1 MIGQTLG
8 HYRILEKMGA
18 GGMGDVYRARDE
30 QLDRDVALKVLPPGM
45 LKDEKARRRFRN
57 EALLLAKLNHPNVAT
72 IHEFDTDDGA
82 DFLVMECV
90 TGTSLAEKL
99 KGGALPGKEVLVLGM
114 QIAQALEEAHER
126 GIVHRDL
133 KPGNIIITPKGWAKV
148 LDFGIARLLR
158 PAGDTDP
165 TQSITGAHGAA
176 GTLPYMAPEQL
187 TREEAAGAR
196 SDIFSLGA
204 VLYEMATGRRAFN
217 EELPSRLID
226 AIVRERPV
234 PPRVL
239 NSRISPELERIIL
252 KCLEKEPENRY
263 QSAKE
268 LEVDLRRLQTQ
279 GAGTVASTMAPA
291 RGFWRRDATKIAGTS
306 LLVALAL
313 VFGVRGWRARRA
325 AHPGSTQIHSLAV
338 LPLENLSGDPQQEY
352 FAEGM
357 TEELTTQLAQISA
370 LRVISRTSAAQYQ
383 NAPQS
388 LPEIGKELHV
398 DAVVEGSVMREGNNV
413 RITARL
419 TEISTGKL
427 LWAQS
432 YDRNLKDVLSLQ
444 DEVAR
449 NVASEVKVT
458 LTPDEEARLQNAQAV
473 NPKAHDD
480 FLQGSYLNKGTSSQQ
495 RKALEYFKDA
505 IRIDPNYAPAYAG
518 LADYYWS
525 NQELHPRERMPK
537 AKEYAQRALE
547 LDPNL
552 ADAHIALGAIHF
564 YADWDW
570 AAAEKEFKRA
580 IELSPSDAEAH
591 RTYSIYLAAM
601 GRAGEVIAEVQQAQQ
616 LDPMSIWTQITAGN
630 VFYFTRHYDKAI
642 GQCRKALELDPNSVG
657 GYDCLGSSY
666 FAKGEYEQAIEASR
680 KASNLSGND
689 PARLVGLGRAY
700 ALAGRKSDALKVL
713 EQLRQ
718 MSSRTYVPSYFFA
731 TIYADLGQRD
741 EAFVWL
747 QKAFQERDSYLTWL
761 KVDPAIDPLRGDV
774 RLQQL
779 LRRIGLT
786 KQSDVRAAQ
795 CVPPIVKPFQ
805 HVCYV
810 VCHATIPPVL
820 QRV

>member
-30 QLDRDVALKVLPPGM
+30 QLDRDVALKVLPPGL

-90 TGTSLAEKL
+90 SGTSLAEKL
-99 KGGALPGKEVLVLGM
+99 KGGALPEKEVLVLGM

-187 TREEAAGAR
+187 TGEAAGAR

-234 PPRVL
+234 PPRAL
-239 NSRISPELERIIL
+239 NSRVSPELERIIL

-279 GAGTVASTMAPA
+279 GTGTVASAVAPA
-291 RGFWRRDATKIAGTS
+291 RGFWRDDAAKIAGTT
-306 LLVALAL
+306 LIIALAL

-398 DAVVEGSVMREGNNV
+398 DAVVEGSVMREGNSV

-449 NVASEVKVT
+449 DVASEVKVT
-458 LTPDEEARLQNAQAV
+458 LTPDERARLQNAQAV

-495 RKALEYFKDA
+495 REALQYFKDA
-505 IRIDPNYAPAYAG
+505 IRIDPDYAPAYAG

-525 NQELHPRERMPK
+525 NQQLDPRLSMGK
-537 AKEYAQRALE
+537 AKEYAQRALK
-547 LDPNL
+547 LDPDL
-552 ADAHIALGAIHF
+552 AHAHTTLGAIRF

-591 RTYSIYLAAM
+591 RVYSFYLAAM
-601 GRAGEVIAEVQQAQQ
+601 GRGDEAISEAQEAQ
-616 LDPMSIWTQITAGN
+616 RLDPLSIWTQITAGN
-630 VFYFTRHYDKAI
+630 VFYFTRHYNQAI
-642 GQCRKALELDPNSVG
+642 AQCRKAVELDPDSVG

-666 FAKGEYEQAIEASR
+666 LAKGEYEQAIEASQ

-700 ALAGRKSDALKVL
+700 ALARRKSDALTVL
-713 EQLRQ
+713 EQLHQ
-718 MSSRTYVPSYFFA
+718 VSSRTYVPPYFFA
-731 TIYADLGQRD
+731 TIYASMGERN
-741 EAFVWL
+741 EAFMWL
-747 QKAFQERDSYLTWL
+747 QKAFQQRDTYLPWL
-761 KVDPAIDPLRGDV
+761 KVDGAIDPLRG
-774 RLQQL
+774 
-779 LRRIGLT
+779 
-786 KQSDVRAAQ
+786 
-795 CVPPIVKPFQ
+795 
-805 HVCYV
+805 
-810 VCHATIPPVL
+810 HARFDALVARMRFP
-820 QRV
+820 

>member
-1 MIGQTLG
+1 MIGHTLG
-8 HYRILEKMGA
+8 HYRIIEKMGA

-30 QLDRDVALKVLPPGM
+30 QLDRDVALKVLPAGI

-90 TGTSLAEKL
+90 TGVSLAEKL
-99 KGGALPGKEVLVLGM
+99 KGGALPEKEILLLAM

-133 KPGNIIITPKGWAKV
+133 KPGNIVITPKGWAKV

-165 TQSITGAHGAA
+165 TQSVTGAHGAA
-176 GTLPYMAPEQL
+176 GTLQYMAPEQL
-187 TREEAAGAR
+187 TGEAAGAR

-204 VLYEMATGRRAFN
+204 VLYEMATGRRAFD
-217 EELPSRLID
+217 EKLPSRLID

-279 GAGTVASTMAPA
+279 GTGTVASTAAPA
-291 RGFWRRDATKIAGTS
+291 RGLWRRNAAKTAG
-306 LLVALAL
+306 AAL
-313 VFGVRGWRARRA
+313 VIVLAIGLGLRGWRARRA
-325 AHPGSTQIHSLAV
+325 AHPGPQQIQSLAV
-338 LPLENLSGDPQQEY
+338 LPLENLSGDSQQEY

-370 LRVISRTSAAQYQ
+370 LRVISRTSVTRYE
-383 NAPQS
+383 NSHES
-388 LPEIGKELHV
+388 LPEIAKELHV
-398 DAVVEGSVMREGNNV
+398 DAVVEGSVMREGDRV

-419 TEISTGKL
+419 IQVSTDKL
-427 LWAQS
+427 LWTQD

-449 NVASEVKVT
+449 AIASEVKIT
-458 LTPDEEARLQNAQAV
+458 LTPDERARLENARQV
-473 NPKAHDD
+473 NPEAHKAY
-480 FLQGSYLNKGTSSQQ
+480 LQGNYLNKGTSSQQ
-495 RKALEYFKDA
+495 RKALEYFESA
-505 IRIDPNYAPAYAG
+505 VRIDPNYAPAYAG

-525 NQELHPRERMPK
+525 NPELLPGEAMPK
-537 AKEYAQRALE
+537 AKEYVQSALQ
-547 LDPNL
+547 LDPDL
-552 ADAHIALGAIHF
+552 AHAHTTLGAIHF

-591 RTYSIYLAAM
+591 RMYSFYLAAM
-601 GRAGEVIAEVQQAQQ
+601 GRADQAIAEVQQAQQ
-616 LDPMSIWTQITAGN
+616 LDPLSIWTQITAGN

-642 GQCRKALELDPNSVG
+642 EQCEKALELDPNSVG
-657 GYDCLGSSY
+657 AYDCLGTSY
-666 FAKGEYEQAIEASR
+666 LAEGKYEQAIEASQ
-680 KASNLSGND
+680 KASNLSSND

-700 ALAGRKSDALKVL
+700 ALAGRKSDALTVL
-713 EQLRQ
+713 KQLHQ
-718 MSSRTYVPSYFFA
+718 MSSRTYVPPYFSA
-731 TIYADLGQRD
+731 TIYAELGQRD
-741 EAFVWL
+741 EAFAWL
-747 QKAFQERDSYLTWL
+747 QKAFQGRDSYLTWL
-761 KVDPAIDPLRGDV
+761 KVDAAIDPLRGDV

-786 KQSDVRAAQ
+786 N
-795 CVPPIVKPFQ
+795 
-805 HVCYV
+805 
-810 VCHATIPPVL
+810 
-820 QRV
+820 

>member
-30 QLDRDVALKVLPPGM
+30 QLDRDVALKVLPPGL

-99 KGGALPGKEVLVLGM
+99 KGGALPEKEVLVLGM

-133 KPGNIIITPKGWAKV
+133 KPGNVIITPKGWAKV

-187 TREEAAGAR
+187 TGEAAGAR
-196 SDIFSLGA
+196 SDMFSLGA
-204 VLYEMATGRRAFN
+204 VLYEMATGRRAFD
-217 EELPSRLID
+217 EKLPSRLID

-234 PPRVL
+234 LPRVL

-279 GAGTVASTMAPA
+279 GTGTVASTVRPA
-291 RGFWRRDATKIAGTS
+291 RGFWHRDATKIAGTT
-306 LLVALAL
+306 LIIALAL

-325 AHPGSTQIHSLAV
+325 VHPGLAQIHSLAV

-383 NAPQS
+383 NGPQS

-398 DAVVEGSVMREGNNV
+398 DAVVEGSVMREGDSV

-419 TEISTGKL
+419 TQISTGKL

-449 NVASEVKVT
+449 DVASEVKVT
-458 LTPDEEARLQNAQAV
+458 LTPEEQARLQNAQTV

-495 RKALEYFKDA
+495 QEALQYFEEA
-505 IRIDPNYAPAYAG
+505 IKIDPNYAPAYAG

-525 NQELHPRERMPK
+525 NQELDPRAAMPK
-537 AKEYAQRALE
+537 ATEYAQWALR
-547 LDPNL
+547 LDPDL
-552 ADAHIALGAIHF
+552 AHAHTTLGAIHF
-564 YADWDW
+564 YADWNW
-570 AAAEKEFKRA
+570 AAAQKEFKRA
-580 IELSPSDAEAH
+580 IDLSPSDAEAH
-591 RTYSIYLAAM
+591 RVYSFYLAAM
-601 GRAGEVIAEVQQAQQ
+601 GREDEALAETQRAQR
-616 LDPMSIWTQITAGN
+616 LDPLSIWTQITAGN
-630 VFYFTRHYDKAI
+630 VFYFTRHYNQAI
-642 GQCRKALELDPNSVG
+642 TQCRKVLELDPDSVG

-666 FAKGEYEQAIEASR
+666 LAKGEYEQAIEASE

-700 ALAGRKSDALKVL
+700 ALAGRKSDALKIL
-713 EQLRQ
+713 EHLRL
-718 MSSRTYVPSYFFA
+718 MSSRAYVPPYFFA
-731 TIYADLGQRD
+731 TIYASMGERD
-741 EAFVWL
+741 EAFMWL
-747 QKAFQERDSYLTWL
+747 QKAFQQRDTYLPWL
-761 KVDPAIDPLRGDV
+761 KVDGAIDPLRG
-774 RLQQL
+774 
-779 LRRIGLT
+779 
-786 KQSDVRAAQ
+786 
-795 CVPPIVKPFQ
+795 
-805 HVCYV
+805 
-810 VCHATIPPVL
+810 HARFDALVAKMRFP
-820 QRV
+820 

>member
-8 HYRILEKMGA
+8 HYRILEKMGG

-30 QLDRDVALKVLPPGM
+30 QLDRDVALKVLPPGL

-99 KGGALPGKEVLVLGM
+99 KGGALPEKEVLVLGM

-187 TREEAAGAR
+187 TGEAAGAR

-217 EELPSRLID
+217 KELPSRLID
-226 AIVRERPV
+226 AIVRDRPV
-234 PPRVL
+234 PPRAL
-239 NSRISPELERIIL
+239 NSRISPELDRIIL

-279 GAGTVASTMAPA
+279 GIGTLASTVAPA
-291 RGFWRRDATKIAGTS
+291 RGFWRCNAAKIAGTTFII
-306 LLVALAL
+306 VLAL

-325 AHPGSTQIHSLAV
+325 APPGLAQIHSLAV

-398 DAVVEGSVMREGNNV
+398 DAVVEGSVMREGNSV

-449 NVASEVKVT
+449 DVASEVKVT
-458 LTPDEEARLQNAQAV
+458 LTPDEKARLQNAQAV

-495 RKALEYFKDA
+495 REALQYFKDA

-564 YADWDW
+564 HADWDW
-570 AAAEKEFKRA
+570 GAAEKEFKRA
-580 IELSPSDAEAH
+580 IELNPSDAEAH
-591 RTYSIYLAAM
+591 LLYSVYLAAM
-601 GRAGEVIAEVQQAQQ
+601 GRQDEAIAESAKAQQ
-616 LDPMSIWTQITAGN
+616 LDPLSIWAQITAGN
-630 VFYFTRHYDKAI
+630 VFYFTRHYDQAVE
-642 GQCRKALELDPNSVG
+642 QCQRALELDPNSVG
-657 GYDCLGSSY
+657 AYDCLGTSY
-666 FAKGEYEQAIEASR
+666 AAEGKYEQAIAASR
-680 KASNLSGND
+680 KASTLSNND

-700 ALAGRKSDALKVL
+700 ALAGMKPDALKVL
-713 EQLRQ
+713 KQLQ
-718 MSSRTYVPSYFFA
+718 QTSGRTYVPPYFFA
-731 TIYADLGQRD
+731 TIYGDLGQRD
-741 EAFVWL
+741 
-747 QKAFQERDSYLTWL
+747 KAFHWLNKAFEERDTYAPWL
-761 KVDPAIDPLRGDV
+761 KVDSAIDSLRSDSRFKPLLV
-774 RLQQL
+774 RLRLTNSAKHPRAGLDASTERPL
-779 LRRIGLT
+779 LVL
-786 KQSDVRAAQ
+786 
-795 CVPPIVKPFQ
+795 
-805 HVCYV
+805 
-810 VCHATIPPVL
+810 ATTQIR
-820 QRV
+820 QR